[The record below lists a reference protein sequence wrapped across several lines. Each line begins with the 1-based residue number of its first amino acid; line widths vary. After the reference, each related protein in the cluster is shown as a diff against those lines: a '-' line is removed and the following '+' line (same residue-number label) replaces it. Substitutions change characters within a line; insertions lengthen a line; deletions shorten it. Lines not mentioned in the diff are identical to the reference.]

1 MNRFRETREKERRAS
16 DAALENKYAFDRNM
30 PHTLQYDTYCWFVV
44 WSMPFL
50 ATRRRAV
57 ETRHTHRH
65 IGFPRIDHTNHICS
79 DFLRVP

>member
-44 WSMPFL
+44 LVHAIS
-50 ATRRRAV
+50 RDQKKSGR
-57 ETRHTHRH
+57 
-65 IGFPRIDHTNHICS
+65 N
-79 DFLRVP
+79 